1 MKKEKVLK
9 IKPSLNQLQ
18 KIKYIC
24 EAMEEITKVVD
35 QPTVVDDLEDVDN
48 RYYQICEIVSELNQK
63 VGD

>member
-1 MKKEKVLK
+1 MKKERVIK

-48 RYYQICEIVSELNQK
+48 RYYKICEIVSDLNQK